1 MIFKLKCKNCGN
13 VLVYD
18 TDKYSDC
25 YQKCNECDN
34 TIGMNIEAKLNSV
47 AEMEGFELLGIQ
59 RDFSSKVLGSD
70 LEGLEK
76 TFDSS
81 DENRQKT
88 IVNIIDKIFLML
100 NRNDSA
106 TDKNIEEALSKMFY
120 DSCDKGL
127 TL

>member
-1 MIFKLKCKNCGN
+1 MILKLKCKNCGN
-13 VLVYD
+13 VLIYD
-18 TDKYSDC
+18 TDIYSDC

-34 TIGMNIEAKLNSV
+34 TIGMNIEAKLNSI

-59 RDFSSKVLGSD
+59 RNFSSKVLESD
-70 LEGLEK
+70 LAGFERI
-76 TFDSS
+76 FDSS

-88 IVNIIDKIFLML
+88 IVNIIDKTYLML
-100 NRNDSA
+100 NRNDSM

-120 DSCDKGL
+120 DSCDKGI